1 MIRTIGPRT
10 KKADYSD
17 SIVVNVT
24 SCSTDFGKELSPFY
38 LGPCKLYGGWVSKT
52 MESAWQYSKVYQQYT
67 TNGEPNDGYW
77 YWASKG
83 WSATRASR
91 YPMGKGAIPLYS
103 LWKGEHLSY
112 IEARRKIYIPLYRDA
127 AKKTDAFKHLKFLY
141 KNDINIV
148 LWDFDGYST
157 TKSMEEIISDPSRS
171 MGHCF
176 VLKWMLEGLI

>member
-10 KKADYSD
+10 KKEDYSD

-24 SCSTDFGKELSPFY
+24 SCSTDFGKALSPFY
-38 LGPCKLYGGWVSKT
+38 LGPCKLYDDWVSQT
-52 MESAWQYSKVYQQYT
+52 MESAWQYSKVYSKHT
-67 TNGEPNDGYW
+67 ADGEPNDGYW

-83 WSATRASR
+83 WSSARAVR
-91 YPMGKGAIPLYS
+91 YPMGKDAIPLYS
-103 LWKGEHLSY
+103 FWAGKKYNY

-127 AKKTDAFKHLKFLY
+127 AKKTEAFSHLKMLHE
-141 KNDINIV
+141 NGINLV

-157 TKSMEEIISDPSRS
+157 TNSMEEIILDPKKK

-176 VLKWMLEGLI
+176 VLKWMLEGLL